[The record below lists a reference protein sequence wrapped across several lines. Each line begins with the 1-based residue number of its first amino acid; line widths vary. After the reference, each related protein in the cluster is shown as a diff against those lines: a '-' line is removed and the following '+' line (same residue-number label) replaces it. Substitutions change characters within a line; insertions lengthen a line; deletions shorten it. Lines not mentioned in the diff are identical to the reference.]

1 MRKYCDETRLNLER
15 EEWGAI
21 DVDFRAGLPLR
32 KARVLLRLSKAELR
46 LAVREGRLLA
56 IQLVRGKFRPGKDG
70 RGFQR
75 VWWTNIRYPAWQFER
90 PVAVS
95 LPKILRSLLSR
106 HHSSDPS
113 GKFNFLQFY
122 RSVRA
127 FLFKENHYFEGRRPI
142 DLLRLGGQEA
152 PGELSG
158 SISHIPTSEPRG
170 DSGFFVPSWRSHCSS
185 ICPRGKCSARNPRF
199 LNGLR
204 PISTRE
210 TLAPFPD
217 PFVRSS

>member
-152 PGELSG
+152 RRVVRFNK
-158 SISHIPTSEPRG
+158 SHPN
-170 DSGFFVPSWRSHCSS
+170 V
-185 ICPRGKCSARNPRF
+185 
-199 LNGLR
+199 
-204 PISTRE
+204 
-210 TLAPFPD
+210 
-217 PFVRSS
+217 